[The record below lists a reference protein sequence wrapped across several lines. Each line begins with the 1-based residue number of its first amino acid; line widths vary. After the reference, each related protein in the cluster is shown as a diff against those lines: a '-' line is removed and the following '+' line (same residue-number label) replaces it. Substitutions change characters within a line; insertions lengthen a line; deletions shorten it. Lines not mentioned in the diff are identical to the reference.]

1 MSRFTEYSVNEHAAE
16 SRRLQMWITTLQ
28 NVADNAEG
36 KDLLKELR
44 RISWLAEQAL
54 LNESQITPD
63 MEDPPEPFWHV
74 GLWPRGE
81 WLRGEFGIYSA
92 DDN

>member
-1 MSRFTEYSVNEHAAE
+1 
-16 SRRLQMWITTLQ
+16 MWISTLQ
-28 NVADNAEG
+28 DVADNASG

-54 LNESQITPD
+54 LNNSRITPD

-81 WLRGEFGIYSA
+81 WVWHEFGIYKP
-92 DDN
+92 DEH